1 MFYGK
6 TDADFSKHANLAD
19 ATIKRFDKISTY
31 NYLLRVDSAN
41 DGAQVQT
48 SVGKYQP
55 NAFGLCDM
63 IGNVAEWTSSSY
75 GSTGQKVSRG
85 GSWRDLPR
93 WVPAGRRVPYQPYQR
108 VYNVGIR
115 VVMDD

>member
-1 MFYGK
+1 MYSKPRRLSG
-6 TDADFSKHANLAD
+6 DAPSNPPNNGW
-19 ATIKRFDKISTY
+19 TGS
-31 NYLLRVDSAN
+31 SN

-48 SVGKYQP
+48 SVGKYKP

-75 GSTGQKVSRG
+75 GAIDQKVSRG

-93 WVPAGRRVPYQPYQR
+93 WTPVSRRVPYQAHQR